1 MEWKGV
7 IVYLN
12 RKIVLF
18 TWHFFFHDKKKKSHR
33 KIFIFYW
40 MYFILLFEFF
50 TSNAYQKL
58 HFFFIYHLSK
68 YHLHCPFFCILFD
81 WLFFNIST
89 KNYEIPM
96 EKNFRN
102 NFLLFQIYLFLNCV
116 SQDTS
121 DLSVIWNLKSLVVD
135 RPCTWQLFSTYFYV
149 ERPHCPSLTIVYSK

>member
-1 MEWKGV
+1 M
-7 IVYLN
+7 I
-12 RKIVLF
+12 
-18 TWHFFFHDKKKKSHR
+18 KKKTNH
-33 KIFIFYW
+33 IG
-40 MYFILLFEFF
+40 
-50 TSNAYQKL
+50 
-58 HFFFIYHLSK
+58 K
-68 YHLHCPFFCILFD
+68 YSYSIECILFYYSNFLLPMLTKNCIFFYLPSIKISSSLSIFLYSLR
-81 WLFFNIST
+81 LFFNIST

-135 RPCTWQLFSTYFYV
+135 RPCTWQLFSTFYV